1 MNAEMN
7 VITDTHSAEEIIFS
21 ITGRVTTPFA
31 VTADVLLQQKYFET
45 GDVPMICGDGEPKGH
60 TLRGGGVR
68 LADVITEANVH
79 ITEHNDSKKMY
90 VVVSSRDGYATVFS
104 WQEIFNTANGEGVLI
119 LTDSNYESMKME
131 EGRVDLISLGDYL
144 SGPRRVRDLAQVDIR
159 MV

>member
-1 MNAEMN
+1 MK
-7 VITDTHSAEEIIFS
+7 VVRDTPSVEGTLFS
-21 ITGRVTTPFA
+21 ITGRVALPFA
-31 VTADVLLQQKYFET
+31 VTADILLKQEYLKT
-45 GDVPMICGDGEPKGH
+45 GDVPMVCGDGEPKGH

-68 LADVITEANVH
+68 LADIITEADVH

-144 SGPRRVRDLAQVDIR
+144 SGPRRVRDVAQVDIR